1 MNGLPTMQTQPPP
14 DDFENQVLTELR
26 NINNRLSTLGAKVDK
41 LEGDVKDL
49 KVELNAYQKGLDG
62 MVRMATTII
71 ITAGAAV
78 IFAPLIK
85 EIAPAVASLI
95 KP

>member
-1 MNGLPTMQTQPPP
+1 MNELPAMQTKPPP

-26 NINNRLSTLGAKVDK
+26 NINNWLDK

-85 EIAPAVASLI
+85 EIAPAIASLI

>member
-1 MNGLPTMQTQPPP
+1 MQTKPPP
-14 DDFENQVLTELR
+14 DDFENQVLS
-26 NINNRLSTLGAKVDK
+26 RLDRIDARLDK
-41 LEGDVKDL
+41 LEI
-49 KVELNAYQKGLDG
+49 ELNAYQNGLDG

-85 EIAPAVASLI
+85 EIAPAIASLI

>member
-1 MNGLPTMQTQPPP
+1 MQTKPPP
-14 DDFENQVLTELR
+14 DDFENQVLS
-26 NINNRLSTLGAKVDK
+26 RLDRIDARLDK
-41 LEGDVKDL
+41 LEI
-49 KVELNAYQKGLDG
+49 ELNAYQKGLDG

-85 EIAPAVASLI
+85 EIAPAIASLI

>member
-1 MNGLPTMQTQPPP
+1 MQTQPPP

-26 NINNRLSTLGAKVDK
+26 NINTRLDK

-85 EIAPAVASLI
+85 EIAPAIASLI

>member
-1 MNGLPTMQTQPPP
+1 MNGVPTMQTQPPP

-26 NINNRLSTLGAKVDK
+26 NINNRLDK

-85 EIAPAVASLI
+85 EIAPAIASLI

>member
-1 MNGLPTMQTQPPP
+1 MQTKPPP
-14 DDFENQVLTELR
+14 DDFENQVLS
-26 NINNRLSTLGAKVDK
+26 RLDRIDARLDK
-41 LEGDVKDL
+41 LEI
-49 KVELNAYQKGLDG
+49 ELNAYQKGFDG

-85 EIAPAVASLI
+85 EIAPAIASLI

>member
-1 MNGLPTMQTQPPP
+1 MKRVMQTPQPPE
-14 DDFENQVLTELR
+14 DFQTQVLTELR
-26 NINNRLSTLGAKVDK
+26 SINTRLSTLETKVDR
-41 LEGDVKDL
+41 LEGDVKTL
-49 KVELNAYQKGLDG
+49 KVELTAYQKGLDG
-62 MVRMATTII
+62 MVRMATTIV

-85 EIAPAVASLI
+85 EIAPAIASLI

>member
-1 MNGLPTMQTQPPP
+1 MQTKPPP
-14 DDFENQVLTELR
+14 GDFENQVLS
-26 NINNRLSTLGAKVDK
+26 RLDRIDARLDK
-41 LEGDVKDL
+41 LEI
-49 KVELNAYQKGLDG
+49 ELNAYQKGLDG

-85 EIAPAVASLI
+85 EIAPAIASLI

>member
-1 MNGLPTMQTQPPP
+1 MQNLEPQ
-14 DDFENQVLTELR
+14 DFQNQVLTELR
-26 NINNRLSTLGAKVDK
+26 SINTRLSTLEGKVEK
-41 LEGDVKDL
+41 LE
-49 KVELNAYQKGLDG
+49 VELTAYQKGLDG

-85 EIAPAVASLI
+85 EIAPTVAALLQTQ
-95 KP
+95 

>member
-1 MNGLPTMQTQPPP
+1 MPTMQTKPPP
-14 DDFENQVLTELR
+14 DDFENQVLS
-26 NINNRLSTLGAKVDK
+26 RLDRIDARLDK
-41 LEGDVKDL
+41 LEI
-49 KVELNAYQKGLDG
+49 ELNAYQKGLDG

-85 EIAPAVASLI
+85 EIAPAIASLI

>member
-1 MNGLPTMQTQPPP
+1 MNGMPTMQTQPPP

-26 NINNRLSTLGAKVDK
+26 NINNRLDK

-85 EIAPAVASLI
+85 EIAPAIASLI

>member
-1 MNGLPTMQTQPPP
+1 MQTQPPP

-26 NINNRLSTLGAKVDK
+26 NINNRLDK

-85 EIAPAVASLI
+85 EIAPAIASLI